1 MLDNSLGRYVFQF
14 LLVFFPKVAD
24 QVLTEQV
31 SFGFKMMEVVRMVI
45 LDEQISSQI
54 LWHNNN
60 VIITCVHDVDD
71 ENYNDEN
78 DR

>member
-31 SFGFKMMEVVRMVI
+31 SFGFKMMEVVV
-45 LDEQISSQI
+45 LDIEEDA
-54 LWHNNN
+54 
-60 VIITCVHDVDD
+60 T
-71 ENYNDEN
+71 
-78 DR
+78 

>member
-1 MLDNSLGRYVFQF
+1 MIDNSLGRYVFQF

-45 LDEQISSQI
+45 LDEQILSLKHAWIYHS
-54 LWHNNN
+54 NT
-60 VIITCVHDVDD
+60 VA
-71 ENYNDEN
+71 
-78 DR
+78 